1 MQPQSN
7 DNRTTAS
14 SNNDE
19 MLHNYLMQNDPKYR
33 NQFNGMQRLRAEDKP
48 LEDMSADILGA
59 GLAAR
64 EVGTGVKGLAEA
76 VGSGGRK
83 FSPEVAAKYRN
94 LYDNTAQYGKENAL
108 YMPPNELHYRQL
120 INKYTG
126 PEGIAELDAYF
137 QKVNPGAPTIDDQ
150 YQIIKSLPKEEG
162 LAGMSQKDM
171 MMKKKDW
178 QEIWTGLQSRKK
190 WDIGK

>member
-7 DNRTTAS
+7 DNRTTVPT
-14 SNNDE
+14 NNDA
-19 MLHNYLMQNDPKYR
+19 MIHNYLMNNDPKYR
-33 NQFNGMQRLRAEDKP
+33 NQYIGMQNLKAEDKP
-48 LEDMSADILGA
+48 LEDMSADMIGA

-64 EVGTGVKGLAEA
+64 EVGVGVRGLAESI
-76 VGSGGRK
+76 GSRGRV
-83 FSPEVAAKYRN
+83 FDPEVAARYKK

-108 YMPPNELHYRQL
+108 YMPPSELHYKQL
-120 INKYTG
+120 VNKYTS
-126 PEGIAELDAYF
+126 PEGRQEIDNYF
-137 QKVNPGAPTIDDQ
+137 QKVNPGAPTIDEQ
-150 YQIIKSLPKEEG
+150 YKVIQSLPAEEG
-162 LAGMSQKDM
+162 LANMSKKDM